1 MRNAPSAATLAP
13 AKIPMKKPLL
23 AFGYDECIFLAD
35 LKVSPTKILGD
46 AKKKDLLS
54 ESPFVIYFVYGYGQ
68 G

>member
-1 MRNAPSAATLAP
+1 
-13 AKIPMKKPLL
+13 MKKPLL